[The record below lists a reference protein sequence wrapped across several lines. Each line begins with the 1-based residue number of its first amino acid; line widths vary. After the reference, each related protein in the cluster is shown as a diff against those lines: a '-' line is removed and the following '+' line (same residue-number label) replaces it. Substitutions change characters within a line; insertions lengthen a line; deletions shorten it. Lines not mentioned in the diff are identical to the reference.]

1 MRHRLLLAVA
11 IAASGFAHASLACVE
26 PDTPTLRESLDS
38 ATSVAIVR
46 LMSLGLADTSQNSR
60 DLVGKLQTVR
70 VLKGSP
76 QFQLL
81 RHRAI
86 SCGGLNLQVGHYY
99 LVATRQSGNVLRLE
113 RGDRSIVDISS
124 DYAPTIP
131 VKSKPQLWQTQF
143 ADYLAGK
150 SLPKSF
156 NPLPVMYPVYAFP
169 PAPEAQW

>member
-1 MRHRLLLAVA
+1 MRHLLLLTVA
-11 IAASGFAHASLACVE
+11 IAASGFAHTSWACVE

-38 ATSVAIVR
+38 ATSVTIVR
-46 LMSLGLADTSQNSR
+46 LTSLDLVNTSQNSR
-60 DLVGKLQTVR
+60 DLTGKLQTVR

-76 QFQLL
+76 QFRLL
-81 RHRAI
+81 RHQAV

-99 LVATRQSGNVLRLE
+99 MVATRQSGNVLHLE

-124 DYAPTIP
+124 DYASTIP
-131 VKSKPQLWQTQF
+131 VKSKSRLWQTQF

-150 SLPKSF
+150 PLPKSF
-156 NPLPVMYPVYAFP
+156 NPLPIMYPVYAFP